1 MRVTDTYLDG
11 SGENACGNQYPEMGY
26 QILRVDM

>member
-1 MRVTDTYLDG
+1 MWVMDTYLDS
-11 SGENACGNQYPEMGY
+11 SGENASGNQYPEMGY